1 MTSITFLSTTSPSS
15 FFHTCTTI
23 QYAPPSPYPKPIYV
37 MSRSSVQHLKAF
49 FLKFPAFSY
58 NAKRPAE
65 KEFCL
70 LWDSQGWKKSSTTFK
85 TIRRQF
91 LKALVEET
99 NSPVHKFFVNQYEG
113 FDYDSGASP
122 RKEFDRLQRF
132 EGWNQ
137 FSSPGAKAKGLFEE
151 AFKKDFNSKVDIFF
165 REFEDFDY
173 NPRASPKL
181 EFRRLKLRRGWG
193 KGRGGH
199 GVHGGYESI
208 EKEKA
213 YVKARNEFFHAF
225 GDELDAHFG
234 TDGDDIKTWES
245 LCREL
250 GVDHE
255 PAPTSISQCRKAS
268 IPSISFHRST
278 MAALK

>member
-1 MTSITFLSTTSPSS
+1 
-15 FFHTCTTI
+15 
-23 QYAPPSPYPKPIYV
+23 
-37 MSRSSVQHLKAF
+37 MSRSGVQSLKTF

-65 KEFCL
+65 KEFCR
-70 LWDSQGWKKSSTTFK
+70 LWDTHGWEKSSTEFK

-91 LKALVEET
+91 LKALVKET
-99 NSPVHKFFVNQYEG
+99 DSPVHKFFVNQYEK

-137 FSSPGAKAKGLFEE
+137 FSPPCARAKGLFEE
-151 AFKKDFNSKVDIFF
+151 AFKEDFNSKVDIFF
-165 REFEDFDY
+165 RKFEDFDY

-193 KGRGGH
+193 EGRRGH
-199 GVHGGYESI
+199 GVRGGYERI

-213 YVKARNEFFHAF
+213 YVKARNEFFRAF

-234 TDGDDIKTWES
+234 TDGDGIKTWES
-245 LCREL
+245 LCKAL
-250 GVDHE
+250 GVDYE
-255 PAPTSISQCRKAS
+255 PAPTSISQCQKAS
-268 IPSISFHRST
+268 ISSISFYWLT
-278 MAALK
+278 MVALKRNLS